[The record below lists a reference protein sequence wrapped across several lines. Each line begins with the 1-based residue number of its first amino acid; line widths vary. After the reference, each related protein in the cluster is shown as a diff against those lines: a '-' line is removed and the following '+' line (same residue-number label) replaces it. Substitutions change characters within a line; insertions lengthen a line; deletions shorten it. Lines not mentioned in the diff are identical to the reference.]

1 MTNVKEYAEDVPGM
15 FASFPTLNVVEK
27 IEQKY
32 GIQIDTSLF
41 ADGEC
46 DVGDIKSY
54 NFGMPN
60 YFIEQKTDSPQT
72 ISISFYKFR
81 QEDVLQISVEL
92 DVIEN
97 GKKVAKTSDSF
108 TVPGWSPCLE

>member
-1 MTNVKEYAEDVPGM
+1 MTNIKEYTEDVPGM
-15 FASFPTLNVVEK
+15 FASLPTQNVVEK

-46 DVGDIKSY
+46 ETGDIKSY

-60 YFIEQKTDSPQT
+60 YFIEQQTDSPQRIYIT
-72 ISISFYKFR
+72 FYKFH
-81 QEDVLQISVEL
+81 QEDEL
-92 DVIEN
+92 KIEVMMDVIEN
-97 GKKVAKTSDSF
+97 GKRVAKTSDFF
-108 TVPGWSPCLE
+108 TIPGWSPCLE